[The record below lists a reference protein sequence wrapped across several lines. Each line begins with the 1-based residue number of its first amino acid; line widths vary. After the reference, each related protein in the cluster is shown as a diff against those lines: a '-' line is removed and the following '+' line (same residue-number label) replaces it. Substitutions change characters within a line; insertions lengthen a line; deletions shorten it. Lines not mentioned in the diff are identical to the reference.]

1 MKSTILFLALL
12 CGAVAQDS
20 KCVTTSSDLYSITA
34 TTITAAAYNITFECG
49 LSISMATGAVTIPKG
64 LTVDAASMEFWK
76 GVESAYPHA
85 IGKRYLPDDA
95 ADVVKAMKL
104 LDMEREILELTIGL
118 FVSPEV
124 SAEEKMK
131 RAIAYREDRANRE
144 KRIAWARTVL
154 AKWEERAK

>member
-64 LTVDAASMEFWK
+64 LTVDAASIEFWK
-76 GVESAYPHA
+76 GVESAFPHA
-85 IGKRYLPDDA
+85 VGKRYLPDDA

-104 LDMEREILELTIGL
+104 LLEYSNGEVVVANGTPFLTEAAWAQRRADAL
-118 FVSPEV
+118 LKK
-124 SAEEKMK
+124 EKD
-131 RAIAYREDRANRE
+131 IT
-144 KRIAWARTVL
+144 WARTVL
-154 AKWEERAK
+154 AKWEKRTK